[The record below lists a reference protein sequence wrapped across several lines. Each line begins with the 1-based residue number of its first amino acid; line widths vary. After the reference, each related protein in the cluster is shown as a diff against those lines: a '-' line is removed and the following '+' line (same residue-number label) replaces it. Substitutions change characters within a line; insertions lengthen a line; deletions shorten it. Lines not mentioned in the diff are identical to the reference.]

1 MISQSFR
8 FEDFVEAIQ
17 GKNDFDIIYM
27 AEQEAL
33 HAWRCTHRSKELPEN
48 MMDKS
53 KVYQEKLISLIG
65 FLRHGVCARSI
76 CGSDIELF
84 QKIREDARSTHTIH

>member
-33 HAWRCTHRSKELPEN
+33 HAWRSTHRSKELPEN
-48 MMDKS
+48 LMNKS
-53 KVYQEKLISLIG
+53 KAYQEKLIGPIG
-65 FLRHGVCARSI
+65 FLRHGFCAKSV
-76 CGSDIELF
+76 CGSDVELF
-84 QKIREDARSTHTIH
+84 YRIREDARSTHTIH

>member
-8 FEDFVEAIQ
+8 FEGFVEAIQ

-33 HAWRCTHRSKELPEN
+33 HAWRSTHRSKELPEN
-48 MMDKS
+48 LMNKS
-53 KVYQEKLISLIG
+53 KAYQEKLIGLIG
-65 FLRHGVCARSI
+65 FLRHGFCAKSV
-76 CGSDIELF
+76 CGSDVELF
-84 QKIREDARSTHTIH
+84 QRIREDARSTHTIH